1 MFQFTM
7 PYYYGEGS
15 DHIVR
20 LTSEE
25 ANAVNKIRIFGL
37 VEGENGDM
45 YVKTNLND
53 AEMEAYN
60 SAATVLNEY
69 VETHQVL
76 ASETFLENN
85 EMLRPV
91 V

>member
-1 MFQFTM
+1 MILFTQ
-7 PYYYGEGS
+7 PYYYGEGT
-15 DHIVR
+15 DNIVR

-25 ANAVNKIRIFGL
+25 ANAVNKIRILGL

-53 AEMEAYN
+53 AEMKAYN
-60 SAATVLNEY
+60 SAATVLNKY
-69 VETHQVL
+69 VETHQVF